1 MPKEFPTEF
10 QNEIIKMICSSGRK
24 AFMPQEE
31 DMGEVADDEI
41 SLFDQHAVE
50 KRNRLIGLAHILDQP

>member
-1 MPKEFPTEF
+1 
-10 QNEIIKMICSSGRK
+10 MICSSGRK

-41 SLFDQHAVE
+41 SLFD
-50 KRNRLIGLAHILDQP
+50 